1 LNDDAAVLPRGE
13 HIEYAIEDAVD
24 AHAAPRAAF
33 ATVCGCGAGFPGA
46 GGINA
51 FV

>member
-1 LNDDAAVLPRGE
+1 LNDHAAVLPRGE

-24 AHAAPRAAF
+24 THAAPRAAF
-33 ATVCGCGAGFPGA
+33 AIVFGRGAGFPGV